1 MKTTIKMTIS
11 LSDVASQR
19 LSRRRFSMYTP
30 EGDAAVREALQRVL
44 AEGGAVTV
52 TSSGFHTGNLVEA
65 MTNAVRRLVEPT
77 HEEVGDTDVRDG
89 ICSFIEGLLDG
100 RMEKPLG
107 DNQCLQPG
115 HATVI

>member
-11 LSDVASQR
+11 LSDIASQR

-30 EGDAAVREALQRVL
+30 EGVDAVREALRRVL
-44 AEGGAVTV
+44 AEGVTV
-52 TSSGFHTGNLVEA
+52 TIGASGFHSGNLAEA
-65 MTNAVRRLVEPT
+65 MTSAVCSAVEAI
-77 HEEVGDTDVRDG
+77 HDEVWDTEVRDG
-89 ICSFIEGLLDG
+89 IGDFIEGLLDG

-115 HATVI
+115 RATVI